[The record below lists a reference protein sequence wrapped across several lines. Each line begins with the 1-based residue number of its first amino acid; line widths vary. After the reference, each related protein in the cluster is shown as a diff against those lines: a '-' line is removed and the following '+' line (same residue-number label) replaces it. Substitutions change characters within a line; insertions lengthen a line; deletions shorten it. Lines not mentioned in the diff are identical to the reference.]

1 MSEEQIVDIAL
12 NYLRFCL
19 SSSANYPLL
28 NIVFVDADMF
38 NPQDR
43 WQVFFLTMPG
53 WEPEYSLVEVV
64 PPDMKTYLVKVF

>member
-12 NYLRFCL
+12 NYLRFCF

-43 WQVFFLTMPG
+43 WQVFFLTAPG
-53 WEPEYSLVEVV
+53 WEPDYSLVEVV